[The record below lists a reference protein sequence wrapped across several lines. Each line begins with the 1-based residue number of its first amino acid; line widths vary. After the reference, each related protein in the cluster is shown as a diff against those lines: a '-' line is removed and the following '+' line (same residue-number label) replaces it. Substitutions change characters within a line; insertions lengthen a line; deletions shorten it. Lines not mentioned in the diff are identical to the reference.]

1 MAFHNVPPN
10 GFPDLPD
17 VEELEAVVKDVT
29 TLKTTTAE
37 QGAAITNL
45 GSTKAN
51 QITIAPFFNPE
62 TAYEAGDLVYY
73 NGLSYRCTNDHEGA
87 WDAADFAATTIA
99 GEIASVK
106 SGLTNLGIIVPLVHE
121 EMPNAAT
128 WESIQGVSID
138 VNAYRYFGLRLSTAS
153 SPVTG
158 TPLNI
163 FSKSEFLD
171 SNAANPLAVLFNT
184 VETGDSYN
192 VYVQYAVDLAN
203 PLIYYRG
210 SNVSDTL
217 YLTIVGI
224 K

>member
-106 SGLTNLGIIVPLVHE
+106 SGLTNLNTITEESVGNIHFDKAGKVVMTTMVNGTISTDAEGFVMVDDARASIPAAYRPKYSVNIVESYAEKRLVIGSDGSIN
-121 EMPNAAT
+121 MPN
-128 WESIQGVSID
+128 E
-138 VNAYRYFGLRLSTAS
+138 LS
-153 SPVTG
+153 VTG
-158 TPLNI
+158 LVI
-163 FSKSEFLD
+163 RF
-171 SNAANPLAVLFNT
+171 
-184 VETGDSYN
+184 ET
-192 VYVQYAVDLAN
+192 A
-203 PLIYYRG
+203 
-210 SNVSDTL
+210 
-217 YLTIVGI
+217 YLTN
-224 K
+224 

>member
-106 SGLTNLGIIVPLVHE
+106 SGLN
-121 EMPNAAT
+121 
-128 WESIQGVSID
+128 
-138 VNAYRYFGLRLSTAS
+138 STAVLVGIS
-153 SPVTG
+153 LSGTTDGNGDIGVTG
-158 TPLNI
+158 ATSTDYPIAFIAGQN
-163 FSKSEFLD
+163 
-171 SNAANPLAVLFNT
+171 SNDYVTFFDGSTATGYQKYLHFATRTNMEVSGT
-184 VETGDSYN
+184 V
-192 VYVQYAVDLAN
+192 VCV
-203 PLIYYRG
+203 RG
-210 SNVSDTL
+210 V
-217 YLTIVGI
+217 VA
-224 K
+224 